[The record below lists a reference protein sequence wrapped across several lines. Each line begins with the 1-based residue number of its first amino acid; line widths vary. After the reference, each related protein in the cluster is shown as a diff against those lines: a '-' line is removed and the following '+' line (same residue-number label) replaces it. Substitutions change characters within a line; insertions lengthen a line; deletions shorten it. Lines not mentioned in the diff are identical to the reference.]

1 MANRISRVKSV
12 SQATP
17 GRQVKPNLL
26 EQKLK
31 AVKAPFQ
38 RAFITQKWAATQ
50 PEYRQL
56 IRKKLFSL
64 TKDPQVLEL
73 STVSKWDSGYFS
85 ISHNPSYGA
94 LVTAKQPI
102 GIDIEQ
108 TQRVISARVLARI
121 ASPREQEL
129 GLTAIEI
136 WAAKESAFKAYS
148 ALYKIRTI
156 SEINIRGVKKN
167 ISLKTFK
174 FSVISSKNSKLVDL
188 GYGCIF
194 SLRDTTMGIAWL
206 KA

>member
-1 MANRISRVKSV
+1 MANRISRVK
-12 SQATP
+12 A
-17 GRQVKPNLL
+17 GRQAKPEHQIKPNLL
-26 EQKLK
+26 EKKLK
-31 AVKAPFQ
+31 AVKAPFR
-38 RAFITQKWAATQ
+38 RAFITQKWAANK
-50 PEYRQL
+50 PEHRKL
-56 IRKKLFSL
+56 IRKKLFAL

-121 ASPREQEL
+121 ASPQEQEL
-129 GLTAIEI
+129 GLTPIEI

-167 ISLKTFK
+167 ISSKTFK
-174 FSVISSKNSKLVDL
+174 FSFISSKNSELVDL
-188 GYGCIF
+188 GWGCVF
-194 SLRDTTMGIAWL
+194 NLRDTTMGIAWL